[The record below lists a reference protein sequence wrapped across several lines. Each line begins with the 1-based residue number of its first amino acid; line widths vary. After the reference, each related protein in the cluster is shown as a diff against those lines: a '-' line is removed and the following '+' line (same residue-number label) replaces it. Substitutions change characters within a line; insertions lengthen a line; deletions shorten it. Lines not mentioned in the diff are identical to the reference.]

1 MVITVK
7 MVQQNI
13 AEYLTYPAFLSQ
25 RSDNEGYVF
34 PKIDLTVRW
43 ALIIRETN
51 TVTQDKDSNLCEFN
65 AFKAE
70 NTNVLSRCEYNHGSK
85 AVWLG
90 WISRKGRFYFKNI
103 YWTVYYRAFSA
114 KFNLVTALVSFRIS

>member
-34 PKIDLTVRW
+34 PKIGSLVPGRPLIPRIQDSKRW
-43 ALIIRETN
+43 IKSKIRICAN
-51 TVTQDKDSNLCEFN
+51 SMH
-65 AFKAE
+65 
-70 NTNVLSRCEYNHGSK
+70 SR
-85 AVWLG
+85 
-90 WISRKGRFYFKNI
+90 RKIQKYYPDVNI
-103 YWTVYYRAFSA
+103 TMVQKLYG
-114 KFNLVTALVSFRIS
+114 

>member
-43 ALIIRETN
+43 ALIIKETN
-51 TVTQDKDSNLCEFN
+51 TVIQDKDSNLCKFN
-65 AFKAE
+65 AFKTE
-70 NTNVLSRCEYNHGSK
+70 NTNVLSRC
-85 AVWLG
+85 
-90 WISRKGRFYFKNI
+90 
-103 YWTVYYRAFSA
+103 
-114 KFNLVTALVSFRIS
+114 

>member
-34 PKIDLTVRW
+34 PKIGSPVPEFPGRPLIPKIQNSKRW
-43 ALIIRETN
+43 I
-51 TVTQDKDSNLCEFN
+51 K
-65 AFKAE
+65 
-70 NTNVLSRCEYNHGSK
+70 
-85 AVWLG
+85 
-90 WISRKGRFYFKNI
+90 
-103 YWTVYYRAFSA
+103 
-114 KFNLVTALVSFRIS
+114 

>member
-34 PKIDLTVRW
+34 PKIGSLVPGRP
-43 ALIIRETN
+43 LIPRI
-51 TVTQDKDSNLCEFN
+51 QD
-65 AFKAE
+65 
-70 NTNVLSRCEYNHGSK
+70 SK
-85 AVWLG
+85 
-90 WISRKGRFYFKNI
+90 R
-103 YWTVYYRAFSA
+103 
-114 KFNLVTALVSFRIS
+114 